1 MALGDRA
8 AGRELHE
15 RPRALTQDTLDSA
28 SRSLPSRAAS
38 TIQREAVAGAAR
50 REGFVAASA
59 AAAVSGATVLGLN
72 TLSPRFRSALGVS
85 GKMAL
90 VVTPTAGLFFLKSH
104 LAVARAVDDPE
115 RFAAALPDATAAPAA
130 AAAGRAAGA
139 APTARLA
146 GWQKVANYVFN
157 NPFKSIVGTV
167 LPLYGAIFYR
177 ESTHPS
183 TKDMLLS
190 QRLIHTRV
198 YGQMI
203 AVCTVGVVMTVTEAM
218 KADGAY
224 VVEGDRVLRASQAT
238 PAKIRHWYSKENP
251 PESRTAEES
260 GPPLD
265 LLVPLLYAPLLPL
278 MRIGLRGRLP
288 QPQIERLMMG
298 TAGLALAHAGYIMF
312 SDSTARSQ

>member
-1 MALGDRA
+1 M
-8 AGRELHE
+8 
-15 RPRALTQDTLDSA
+15 
-28 SRSLPSRAAS
+28 
-38 TIQREAVAGAAR
+38 
-50 REGFVAASA
+50 
-59 AAAVSGATVLGLN
+59 
-72 TLSPRFRSALGVS
+72 
-85 GKMAL
+85 
-90 VVTPTAGLFFLKSH
+90 
-104 LAVARAVDDPE
+104 
-115 RFAAALPDATAAPAA
+115 
-130 AAAGRAAGA
+130 
-139 APTARLA
+139 
-146 GWQKVANYVFN
+146 
-157 NPFKSIVGTV
+157 
-167 LPLYGAIFYR
+167 
-177 ESTHPS
+177 
-183 TKDMLLS
+183 
-190 QRLIHTRV
+190 
-198 YGQMI
+198 
-203 AVCTVGVVMTVTEAM
+203 CTVGVVMTVTEAM